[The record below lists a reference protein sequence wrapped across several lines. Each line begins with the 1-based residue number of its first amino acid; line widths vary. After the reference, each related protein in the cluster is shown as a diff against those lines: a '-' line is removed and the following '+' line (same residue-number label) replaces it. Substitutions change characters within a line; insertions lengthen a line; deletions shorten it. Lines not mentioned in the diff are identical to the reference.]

1 MLLACL
7 SLVLLTGCSQKSK
20 LKLAIELADKQCP
33 MDMGTVG
40 EISGITFDGTDVI
53 YNMLMNE
60 DYLDL
65 NALEKNPDAMKSAV
79 TAMFKNPKGEIKT
92 MLEMVV
98 DTKSGIKFIYKGKTT
113 GKRWNAIWKPGI

>member
-40 EISGITFDGTDVI
+40 EISGIT
-53 YNMLMNE
+53 LMVR
-60 DYLDL
+60 
-65 NALEKNPDAMKSAV
+65 M
-79 TAMFKNPKGEIKT
+79 
-92 MLEMVV
+92 
-98 DTKSGIKFIYKGKTT
+98 
-113 GKRWNAIWKPGI
+113 